1 MGAIDNG
8 GAQAIKGFNYQKS
21 VIALIA
27 VLHYLDKEQLDI
39 YVESEDDIVV
49 KTPKRKTY
57 IQSKGAEQSVATLVR
72 RKDGK
77 DSILE
82 KSLSSGA
89 DGEDNRY
96 KIVAPRFGSYE
107 KSLLEETAD
116 IFTEG
121 AQVFSYLDTA
131 RTSITD
137 KLPDISERKLLN
149 SRVAI
154 TSFPAKQSDALT
166 HIKGVMS
173 NMNIPIDN
181 SYGSAALGELCLRID
196 QKSEIIA
203 KDATDYEKKKI
214 TQHDLRQ
221 IFGHT
226 HKAQFFEDIINA
238 LGYPIMKRTELVNKN
253 ATIGAIFGAY
263 IDMAVEEIKKMDD
276 LTDIDERTAI
286 DRVLGAISFTSDV
299 SSLDKEAVAV
309 NALSHVMFERSQ
321 VC

>member
-1 MGAIDNG
+1 MGVIENG

-27 VLHYLDKEQLDI
+27 VLHYLDSDQVDLYI
-39 YVESEDDIVV
+39 ESEDDIVV
-49 KTPKRKTY
+49 KTSARKTY
-57 IQSKGAEQSVATLVR
+57 IQSKSTEQTIASIVY

-77 DSILE
+77 ASVLE
-82 KSLSSGA
+82 KNLSNG
-89 DGEDNRY
+89 GDNTDDRY
-96 KIVAPRFGSYE
+96 KLVTPRFGGQDKYLSE
-107 KSLLEETAD
+107 IDAE

-121 AQVFSYLDTA
+121 AQVYSYLQTA

-137 KLPDISERKLLN
+137 KLPDVSEVKLRN
-149 SRVAI
+149 SRVAL
-154 TSFPAKQSDALT
+154 TAFPAKQADALT

-214 TQHDLRQ
+214 TQHDLRR

-226 HKAQFFEDIINA
+226 YKAQLFEDIIDA
-238 LGYPIMKRTELVNKN
+238 LGYSIMKRTELVNKN

-263 IDMAVEEIKKMDD
+263 IDMAIEEIKSMDD
-276 LTDIDERTAI
+276 LTDVDERTVI
-286 DRVLGAISFTSDV
+286 NRVLNAISFTSDV
-299 SSLDKEAVAV
+299 SKVDKEAVAV

-321 VC
+321 AC